1 MRKSFFR
8 LSSCLLLFA
17 FISINAMA
25 TNNTVTLYNDWLF
38 TDSVLVY
45 YIDNGVAGVH
55 GVYSNTTTNVTIPD
69 QITYNS
75 TTYNVTTI
83 GGKGGS
89 AFANN
94 TTIQYIT
101 FGSNI
106 TTIEQNAFKNC
117 TSLKSID
124 LPNSVTTIPQ
134 YAFNGCTSLESV
146 TFGNALTTIE
156 QNAFQNCT
164 SLKSIDLPNSVT
176 IIGWQAFENCNS
188 LESVILPDGVTVI
201 SGQAFAHCDNLK
213 HVTIGE
219 GVTNIM
225 YEAFAENTNLNE
237 LIVGK
242 NVNTINWTAFNNVN
256 IAVVHFMGSTPP
268 NVASGSSFHNAIK
281 NAIVY
286 VPCNSYENYMKD
298 AVSQDLNLQCS
309 DFTIYKEKW
318 NFIAKI
324 GKTFDQL
331 NQNQYKDDDNP
342 YPVDIAAVGYDYT
355 TNNWSTNYYYRD
367 DAMTADS
374 GYFVYPFGY
383 PANTEAADLKVKTNF
398 LKKGSSVSINTTN
411 NGNAN
416 TSGSAASARW
426 FALGNSFNKPLA
438 KNTVL
443 NALTGENGTVVYTYN
458 AQTGQWENPDTIKP
472 GQGFMVAGTSDG
484 DSATLTGTLSYP
496 TSSNKKSDIV
506 EDTKIIF
513 NSVANGTTSNVYAR
527 INKNA
532 ENNFDII
539 DSYKMLSTAN
549 DDLVDPYFVV
559 DNKMVLIDEFKTLPY
574 TSPISFHAS
583 KTSEV
588 NFSVENVPEGVNVA
602 IVDLNTNAETDLTNG
617 EVFNFIAEEGEN
629 AGKYAIKFT
638 KSSVGI
644 NEVNANEISMSLYP
658 NPAVDKTTLTI
669 NGLDNEAALTITD
682 ELGRV
687 VKRMSIAANQT
698 KVTINTESLSGVYYV
713 KVVSDNTTNT
723 QKLIVK

>member
-25 TNNTVTLYNDWLF
+25 TNNTVTLYNGWLF

-45 YIDNGVAGVH
+45 YINNDVAGVY

-106 TTIEQNAFKNC
+106 TTIEQNAFQNC

-134 YAFNGCTSLESV
+134 SAFKGCTSLESV

-188 LESVILPDGVTVI
+188 LESVILPDGVTEI
-201 SGQAFAHCDNLK
+201 SGQAFAHC
-213 HVTIGE
+213 
-219 GVTNIM
+219 
-225 YEAFAENTNLNE
+225 TNLNE

-242 NVNTINWTAFNNVN
+242 NVKTIDWTAFDNVN

-298 AVSQDLNLQCS
+298 AVFQDLNLQCS

-324 GKTFDQL
+324 GETFDQL

-383 PANTEAADLKVKTNF
+383 PANIEAADLKVKTNF
-398 LKKGSSVSINTTN
+398 LKTESSVSINTTN
-411 NGNAN
+411 NGDAN
-416 TSGSAASARW
+416 TSGSVASARW

-438 KNTVL
+438 KDAVL

-527 INKNA
+527 INKNT

-574 TSPISFHAS
+574 ASPISFHAS
-583 KTSEV
+583 KISEV

-617 EVFNFIAEEGEN
+617 EVFNFLAEEGEN

-669 NGLDNEAALTITD
+669 NGLDNEATITITD

-687 VKRMSIAANQT
+687 VNTMSIAAQQT
-698 KVTINTESLSGVYYV
+698 NVTINTDNLASGVYYV
-713 KVVSDNTTNT
+713 KVVSNNTTNT